1 MGKFFRNFVLLLI
14 VIAISIVIGMISP
27 GQWLS
32 EQQGTAN
39 KLYNQY
45 VQFRNTPTAEDFL
58 SEPFELKIV
67 HLKNTEGQLETY
79 LVNKQKNEM
88 LPILEV
94 EGTTQVGDVSHRF
107 RGIGEE
113 GRNKLKEVLE
123 SAKDGSASA
132 FEKALQ
138 LLGN

>member
-1 MGKFFRNFVLLLI
+1 
-14 VIAISIVIGMISP
+14 MISP